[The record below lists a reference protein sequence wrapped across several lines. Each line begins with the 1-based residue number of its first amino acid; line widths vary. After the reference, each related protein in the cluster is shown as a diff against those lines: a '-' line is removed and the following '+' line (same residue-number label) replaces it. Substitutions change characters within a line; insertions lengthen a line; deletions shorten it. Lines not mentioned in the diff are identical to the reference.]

1 MACFLAQWHRST
13 FSGPSTTKFVT
24 LLQSCTEGINS
35 PVTPIRLMAVLCV
48 AADTAVYS
56 VFEADSAETVLRVC
70 TRAGAL
76 PQRLT
81 PDVDARFIA
90 VLPPASESEDR
101 RRQTQMS

>member
-13 FSGPSTTKFVT
+13 FSGASTTKFVA
-24 LLQSCTEGINS
+24 LLQSCTDGINS
-35 PVTPIRLMAVLCV
+35 SVTPIRLIVVLCV

-81 PDVDARFIA
+81 PDVDARILA
-90 VLPPASESEDR
+90 VVPPAS
-101 RRQTQMS
+101 